1 MAQAVEGYILKEH
14 YEHKTTSV
22 QATARYE
29 APKWVVV
36 LSRKLSM
43 PGPGRKEIVPGKT
56 YTFGLAIHENFAGH
70 RFHHVSFERTLVL
83 DSGEADLV
91 AVKQ

>member
-1 MAQAVEGYILKEH
+1 MP
-14 YEHKTTSV
+14 
-22 QATARYE
+22 ATARYE

-43 PGPGRKEIVPGKT
+43 QGPGRKEIVPGKT
-56 YTFGLAIHENFAGH
+56 YTFGLAIHDNFASH

-83 DSGEADLV
+83 DSGEAHLV